1 MFSKLLIFAG
11 CLSQIAAQS
20 NPQRNLR
27 GQYYVANVTTM
38 QKPQSN
44 ITASPGFNQTTPKK
58 LKPTKIYETRS
69 YVKAIKDL
77 ERNLTL

>member
-1 MFSKLLIFAG
+1 MFSKLLIFAAG
-11 CLSQIAAQS
+11 LSQIAAQS

-27 GQYYVANVTTM
+27 GQYHVANNSTVQNPQLNVTL
-38 QKPQSN
+38 
-44 ITASPGFNQTTPKK
+44 SPGFNQTIPKK

-69 YVKAIKDL
+69 YVKAIKDR